1 MKKIM
6 IELIVVIIGVFVFA
20 VETSLPDGSVY
31 YGSLKGGSVFR
42 QGGSNMAKWR

>member
-6 IELIVVIIGVFVFA
+6 IELIIVIIGVFVFA

-31 YGSLKGGSVFR
+31 YGRAPLKTPL
-42 QGGSNMAKWR
+42 KKK